1 MCCPKRKK
9 QSCFGYSSLRELM
22 LQRSVREVAVKNLE
36 VINMYK
42 KLLVCLLIS
51 ALLLLDQVKSSNAV
65 PWGRRDFAEWNLLKV
80 MTFFRAKLDN
90 LKKLHF
96 FFVNTPFLKFSPPL
110 SKFPNILSFRI
121 FIQWL
126 LWGLSSIRPL
136 GCTWSVCWRK
146 SGCVHFLYQG
156 HPTPECFQMQCARKI
171 SDGFLYAL
179 EACLVNLE
187 LPPKLFICSDVL
199 GDLWSSRKF

>member
-22 LQRSVREVAVKNLE
+22 LQRSVREVVVKNLE

-90 LKKLHF
+90 FKKLHF
-96 FFVNTPFLKFSPPL
+96 FCKHTFLKFSPPL
-110 SKFPNILSFRI
+110 SKFPNFLRFRI
-121 FIQWL
+121 LI
-126 LWGLSSIRPL
+126 
-136 GCTWSVCWRK
+136 
-146 SGCVHFLYQG
+146 
-156 HPTPECFQMQCARKI
+156 
-171 SDGFLYAL
+171 
-179 EACLVNLE
+179 
-187 LPPKLFICSDVL
+187 
-199 GDLWSSRKF
+199 

>member
-9 QSCFGYSSLRELM
+9 QSCVGYNSLRELA
-22 LQRSVREVAVKNLE
+22 LQRSVRKVAVKNFE

-96 FFVNTPFLKFSPPL
+96 FFCKHTFLKFSPPFQNFLL
-110 SKFPNILSFRI
+110 SCSSEFSFSDYYEI
-121 FIQWL
+121 FLQ
-126 LWGLSSIRPL
+126 
-136 GCTWSVCWRK
+136 
-146 SGCVHFLYQG
+146 
-156 HPTPECFQMQCARKI
+156 
-171 SDGFLYAL
+171 
-179 EACLVNLE
+179 
-187 LPPKLFICSDVL
+187 
-199 GDLWSSRKF
+199 